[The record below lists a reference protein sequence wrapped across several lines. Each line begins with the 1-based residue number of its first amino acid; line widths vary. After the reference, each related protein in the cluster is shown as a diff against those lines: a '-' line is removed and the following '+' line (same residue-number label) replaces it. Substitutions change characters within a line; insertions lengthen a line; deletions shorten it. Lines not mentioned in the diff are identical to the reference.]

1 LIPVIFTS
9 QNSSVVTVL
18 CLVDSGA
25 TGVLLPSEL
34 ADELGLVLET
44 PSIPVVG
51 VTGVGYG
58 WVHPLTATLPELDGL
73 TLSVEAVFLPQLPV
87 ALLGRSPLFQRV
99 DIAFQHVQG
108 NLYFNLA

>member
-1 LIPVIFTS
+1 MFTS

-34 ADELGLVLET
+34 ADELGLVLEI
-44 PSIPVVG
+44 PSPPIVG
-51 VTGVGYG
+51 VTGVGHG
-58 WVHPLTATLPELDGL
+58 WVHPLMATLPDLDGL
-73 TLSVEAVFLPQLPV
+73 TFSIEAVFLPRLPV
-87 ALLGRSPLFQRV
+87 ALVGRSPVFQRV
-99 DIAFQHVQG
+99 DVAFQHTQG